1 MEERAKLWIKRFS
14 GISLVLILI
23 FVASYGHSTQSIIEK
38 MDVDENHIMKLET
51 GEQGAVDLSKIGYY
65 VAFRFEENG
74 NDLGPELKLIDSVGV
89 EIEGREPGR
98 IESNNKR
105 PDSEG
110 SLVYVPVRVFEITN
124 DAEYNLI
131 NEGNTTLW
139 LVNDLDIQSS
149 LLSDEWIIV
158 SMLSCCLGFPMG
170 IITLIVGLILWRRK
184 KLSPGKEIIL
194 QGNIMTTDELF
205 KKHNSIP
212 EEEEI
217 VPPPFVEPSDKW
229 EDWDGG
235 E

>member
-1 MEERAKLWIKRFS
+1 
-14 GISLVLILI
+14 
-23 FVASYGHSTQSIIEK
+23 
-38 MDVDENHIMKLET
+38 
-51 GEQGAVDLSKIGYY
+51 
-65 VAFRFEENG
+65 
-74 NDLGPELKLIDSVGV
+74 
-89 EIEGREPGR
+89 
-98 IESNNKR
+98 
-105 PDSEG
+105 
-110 SLVYVPVRVFEITN
+110 LVYVPVRVFEITN